1 MKSVSFEWNLFFTV
15 CEQKWWYVCSARN
28 HSLDNASPKEL
39 QFIYFFKVI
48 LCENSTQTQ
57 QEYCYFNRGAKKLWS
72 KCNAMIKNMSQM
84 CKISTN

>member
-39 QFIYFFKVI
+39 QFIFFQSDFMRKFNTDTTRI
-48 LCENSTQTQ
+48 LL
-57 QEYCYFNRGAKKLWS
+57 F
-72 KCNAMIKNMSQM
+72 
-84 CKISTN
+84 